1 MTATLDRQLDARTP
15 GRTRPW
21 WILAAAMFVIAWGGN
36 QFTPLLSMYRMHEG
50 LSTTTVDVLLFAY
63 VLGIIPAMLL
73 GGPLSDRF
81 GRRPLMLP
89 APVIGIVGSLVLS
102 VGAAH
107 EPVLFVGRVL
117 SGLAL
122 GLMMAVGSSW
132 MKELSGAPWDPD
144 AAPGTGARRAAMSMT
159 AGFAIGAVVAGLLAE
174 WGPWPGTLPYLVH
187 VVLSVP
193 VAVALLRTPE
203 TRAVGARGTLLQ
215 DLRIPAAA
223 HRRFWYVV
231 IPVAPWVFGAAGAA
245 YAVLPNIMVDRAGAH
260 PIAFSALLCL
270 IALGCGFGI
279 QALGRRIDTPRS
291 ARAVAVAL
299 GILAV
304 GCAIGAVA
312 ARELTIPLAV
322 AAAAVLGAGYGM
334 ALVSG
339 LQEIQRIAGPDDL
352 AGLTAVFYSLS
363 YLGFGAPAVMAVLSG
378 WVSYPA
384 MFGFGVIVAVASL
397 ALVAWK
403 WAAHLPEPQGPA
415 VVEDSVG

>member
-1 MTATLDRQLDARTP
+1 MTVTLDRAVADRSRHGIRSWGL
-15 GRTRPW
+15 
-21 WILAAAMFVIAWGGN
+21 LAAAMFVIAWGGN
-36 QFTPLLSMYRMHEG
+36 QFTPLLSMYRLHDG

-89 APVIGIVGSLVLS
+89 APAIGIAGSLVLS

-132 MKELSGAPWDPD
+132 MKELSGAPWDLE
-144 AAPGTGARRAAMSMT
+144 AAPGAGARRAAMSMT

-174 WGPWPGTLPYLVH
+174 WGPWPGTFPYLVH
-187 VVLSVP
+187 AALSVP
-193 VAVALLRTPE
+193 TAVALFRVPE
-203 TRAVGARGTLLQ
+203 TREVGARGPLLQ
-215 DLRIPAAA
+215 DLKIPAVA

-245 YAVLPNIMVDRAGAH
+245 YAVLPNLMVDRAGAY

-270 IALGCGFGI
+270 VALGCGFAI
-279 QALGRRIDTPRS
+279 QALGRRIDTPRN

-304 GCAIGAVA
+304 GCTIGAVA
-312 ARELTIPLAV
+312 ARELTVPLAI

-363 YLGFGAPAVMAVLSG
+363 YLGFGAPAVMAMLSG

-384 MFGFGVIVAVASL
+384 MFGFGAVVSLASL

-403 WAAHLPEPQGPA
+403 WAAHLPTAQDPRPVDESA
-415 VVEDSVG
+415 